1 VVKEEAEKSR
11 QQLDT
16 TVKRKFEFKVL
27 LNNDHIYIFSICSWH
42 EL

>member
-16 TVKRKFEFKVL
+16 TVKRKTEFKVL
-27 LNNDHIYIFSICSWH
+27 LKQ
-42 EL
+42 